1 MVARTADRPHRRARR
16 SRLRLLVVALLAG
29 AALVAWV
36 QLTQSDDSWRA
47 LRGPIPFGDGR
58 CAVALSPDRTVERT
72 VCVVAGTTSCF
83 DRRRRLA
90 ATRRDC
96 EGALEALVDEGL
108 LPAGQ
113 AGS

>member
-1 MVARTADRPHRRARR
+1 MVARTAARPRPRARR
-16 SRLRLLVVALLAG
+16 SRLRLLVVALLAV

-36 QLTQSDDSWRA
+36 QLTRSDDAWSA
-47 LRGPIPFGDGR
+47 LRGPIPFGDGS
-58 CAVALSPDRTVERT
+58 CAVALSPDHTVERT
-72 VCVVAGTTSCF
+72 VCVVAGATSCF

-90 ATRRDC
+90 SSRRDC
-96 EGALEALVDEGL
+96 EGAREALVEEGL